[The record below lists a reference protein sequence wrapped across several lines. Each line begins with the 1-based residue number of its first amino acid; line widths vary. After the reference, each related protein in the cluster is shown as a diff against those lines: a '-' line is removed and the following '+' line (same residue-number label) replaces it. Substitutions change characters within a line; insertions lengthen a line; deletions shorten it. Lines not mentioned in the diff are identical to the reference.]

1 MDAKLVLRV
10 EWNETVGTCRD
21 PFDTKKLSNLSPE
34 ILIQWIAP
42 YCAPGLSSLAPGGG
56 KMRSSIEHGCLSAV
70 FKIGSKFLIR
80 IFFRT
85 FYKNGF
91 SELVKILVIILVF
104 RIGFNAF
111 HKNGYYD
118 EKNFNLL
125 IP

>member
-1 MDAKLVLRV
+1 MCAIFLGSRPRV
-10 EWNETVGTCRD
+10 
-21 PFDTKKLSNLSPE
+21 SH
-34 ILIQWIAP
+34 
-42 YCAPGLSSLAPGGG
+42 
-56 KMRSSIEHGCLSAV
+56 SSIEHGCLSAV

-104 RIGFNAF
+104 RIGFSAF

-118 EKNFNLL
+118 EKNFNFL
-125 IP
+125 IPYIILMIKFYH

>member
-1 MDAKLVLRV
+1 MIPLGVNVSSIIID
-10 EWNETVGTCRD
+10 
-21 PFDTKKLSNLSPE
+21 NLSTD
-34 ILIQWIAP
+34 
-42 YCAPGLSSLAPGGG
+42 
-56 KMRSSIEHGCLSAV
+56 

-104 RIGFNAF
+104 RIGFSAF

-118 EKNFNLL
+118 EKNFNFL